1 MLTKLPAFLGRAL
14 RTLAALAAA
23 IVVLTLGLLTLGG
36 LLLRFA
42 WLRSRGAKAAALPKA
57 RRTSGARGEVIDV
70 EVREVLTR

>member
-23 IVVLTLGLLTLGG
+23 VVVLTLGLLTLGG

-42 WLRSRGAKAAALPKA
+42 WLRSRAARAAALPKA
-57 RRTSGARGEVIDV
+57 HRAGGARGEVIDV
-70 EVREVLTR
+70 EVREVQAR